1 MAYLIQSHL
10 ALVILPYIL
19 QKSVRNNIF
28 FSVEQKRNCIMMC
41 AILHSLAPDVP
52 GVVELRLELGDGVP
66 HEGEVDGVTL
76 AEAAEVDEVEV
87 PVVGDGA
94 VGRGGQL
101 AADDVHQLGLLGAGD
116 LEGKQKR
123 KKKE

>member
-1 MAYLIQSHL
+1 
-10 ALVILPYIL
+10 
-19 QKSVRNNIF
+19 
-28 FSVEQKRNCIMMC
+28 MM
-41 AILHSLAPDVP
+41 HSLPPDVP

-66 HEGEVDGVTL
+66 DEGEVDGVPLT
-76 AEAAEVDEVEV
+76 EAAEVDEVKV

-94 VGRGGQL
+94 VGGGGQL

-123 KKKE
+123 NKKKSRIC